1 MPEEPVAPKPTAA
14 DHPAPTGRDVARYRG
29 FRQDEVD
36 AANLY
41 RAMAAAE
48 PRAQIA
54 DLYLRLAASEDRH
67 AELWETQLEG
77 AGEKLGPR
85 RPSWRSQVLAWLA
98 RRFGADTVLP
108 TITAQEQAGRGMY
121 DDSPEAAGTALPGDE
136 RSHARVLGVLSGT
149 QGGVEGGLI
158 GRLEG
163 RHRQVGGNAL
173 RAAVLGA
180 NDGLVSNLSLVMAV
194 AGADLENR
202 TVFIT
207 GLAGLL
213 AGAISMALGE
223 WISVQS
229 SRELYEQQIAVEAE
243 EIRLMPEEETE
254 ELALIYQAKGFTEED
269 ARLIA
274 SQLMENE
281 ATALDAMAREE
292 LGVEPGDLGGSAW
305 VAAFTSFFL
314 FALGAIG
321 PVAPFAFV
329 DGASA
334 VVVSLIVSAVALFTI
349 GAGITLMTGRALLVS
364 GGRQLAFGLAAAGV
378 TFAIGRAIG
387 VSVGG

>member
-1 MPEEPVAPKPTAA
+1 MPEDRSPA
-14 DHPAPTGRDVARYRG
+14 DIARYRG

-41 RAMAAAE
+41 RAMADAE
-48 PRAQIA
+48 EREEIA
-54 DLYLRLAASEDRH
+54 ELYRRLAAAEDRH
-67 AELWETQLEG
+67 AELWEQHLEA
-77 AGEKLGPR
+77 AGLDVGER
-85 RPSWRSQVLAWLA
+85 RPSWRSRALVWIT
-98 RRFGADTVLP
+98 RRFGPGTVLP
-108 TITAQEQAGRGMY
+108 TITAQEQAGQGMY
-121 DDSPEAAGTALPGDE
+121 DGSPEAAGTALPGDE
-136 RSHARVLGVLSGT
+136 RSHARVLGVLSNT
-149 QGGVEGGLI
+149 RGGVEGGLI
-158 GRLEG
+158 GQLEG

-180 NDGLVSNLSLVMAV
+180 NDGLVSNLSLVMGV

-243 EIRLMPEEETE
+243 EIRLMPEEEIE
-254 ELALIYQAKGFTEED
+254 ELALIYQSKGFAEEE
-269 ARLIA
+269 ARRIA
-274 SQLMENE
+274 RQLMSNQE
-281 ATALDAMAREE
+281 TALATMAREE
-292 LGVEPGDLGGSAW
+292 LGVEPDDLGGSAW

-314 FALGAIG
+314 FAAGAIG
-321 PVAPFAFV
+321 PVAPFAIFS
-329 DGASA
+329 GATA
-334 VVVSLIVSAVALFTI
+334 VVVSLFVSAIGLFAI
-349 GAGITLMTGRALLVS
+349 GAGITLMTGRGLLYS
-364 GGRQLAFGLAAAGV
+364 GGRQLLFGLVAAGV

>member
-1 MPEEPVAPKPTAA
+1 MS
-14 DHPAPTGRDVARYRG
+14 DQRSPADVARYRG

-41 RAMAAAE
+41 RAMADSEQRDEIAE
-48 PRAQIA
+48 
-54 DLYLRLAASEDRH
+54 LYLRLAASEDRH
-67 AELWETQLEG
+67 AELWERELTEAGLEVG
-77 AGEKLGPR
+77 AR
-85 RPSWRSQVLAWLA
+85 RPSWRSHVLAWMA
-98 RRFGADTVLP
+98 RRFGAGTVLP
-108 TITAQEQAGRGMY
+108 TITSQEQAGQGMY

-149 QGGVEGGLI
+149 RGGVEGGLI

-243 EIRLMPEEETE
+243 EIRLMPEEEEE
-254 ELALIYQAKGFTEED
+254 ELALIYQAKGFAEDD
-269 ARLIA
+269 ARQIA
-274 SQLMENE
+274 SQLMANE
-281 ATALDAMAREE
+281 ETALQTMAREE
-292 LGVEPGDLGGSAW
+292 LGVEPEDLGGSAW
-305 VAAFTSFFL
+305 VAAITSFFL

-329 DGASA
+329 DGTAA
-334 VVVSLIVSAVALFTI
+334 VAVSLTVSAVALFGI
-349 GAGITLMTGRALLVS
+349 GAGITLMTGRGLLFS
-364 GGRQLAFGLAAAGV
+364 GGRQVLFGLAAAGV
-378 TFAIGRAIG
+378 TYAIGSAIG

>member
-1 MPEEPVAPKPTAA
+1 MPEDRTPA
-14 DHPAPTGRDVARYRG
+14 DLDRYRG

-48 PRAQIA
+48 QRSEIA
-54 DLYLRLAASEDRH
+54 DLYLRLADSEDRH
-67 AELWETQLEG
+67 AELWEQQLTN
-77 AGEKLGPR
+77 AGIEVGER
-85 RPSWRSQVLAWLA
+85 RPSWRSRTLAWMA
-98 RRFGADTVLP
+98 RRFGADAVLP
-108 TITAQEQAGRGMY
+108 TITAQEQAGQGMY
-121 DDSPEAAGTALPGDE
+121 DDSPEADGTALPGDE

-149 QGGVEGGLI
+149 RGGVEGGLI

-243 EIRLMPEEETE
+243 EIRLMPEEEAE
-254 ELALIYQAKGFTEED
+254 ELALIYQAKGFAEPD
-269 ARLIA
+269 ARRIA
-274 SQLMENE
+274 EQLMANE
-281 ATALDAMAREE
+281 ETALDAMAREE
-292 LGVEPGDLGGSAW
+292 LGVEPEDLGGSAW
-305 VAAFTSFFL
+305 VAAVTSFFL
-314 FALGAIG
+314 FAIGAIG
-321 PVAPFAFV
+321 PVAPFAFLE
-329 DGASA
+329 GGTA
-334 VVVSLIVSAVALFTI
+334 VVISLIVSAAALFAI
-349 GAGITLMTGRALLVS
+349 GAGITLMTGRGLLFS
-364 GGRQLAFGLAAAGV
+364 GGRQVLFGLTAAGV
-378 TFAIGRAIG
+378 TFLIGRMIG

>member
-1 MPEEPVAPKPTAA
+1 MPDAPDAEVRRFRA
-14 DHPAPTGRDVARYRG
+14 
-29 FRQDEVD
+29 FRQEEID
-36 AANLY
+36 AAYLY

-48 PRAQIA
+48 SRPQVAE
-54 DLYLRLAASEDRH
+54 LYRRLAASEDRH
-67 AELWETQLEG
+67 ATLWEQQLTG
-77 AGEKLGPR
+77 AGLPPGER
-85 RPSWRSQVLAWLA
+85 RPSWRSRVMAFLA
-98 RRFGADTVLP
+98 RRFGPDVVLP
-108 TITAQEQAGRGMY
+108 TIASQEQAGQGMY
-121 DDSPEAAGTALPGDE
+121 DDQPEARDTELPGDE

-149 QGGVEGGLI
+149 RGGVEGGLI

-180 NDGLVSNLSLVMAV
+180 NDGLVSNLSLVMGV
-194 AGADLENR
+194 AGAELESR

-207 GLAGLL
+207 GMAGLL

-229 SRELYEQQIAVEAE
+229 SRELYEQQIAVEEA
-243 EIRLMPEEETE
+243 EIRLMPEEEAE
-254 ELALIYQAKGFTEED
+254 ELALIYQAKGFPEAQ
-269 ARLIA
+269 AREIA
-274 SQLMENE
+274 DRLMSDQ
-281 ATALDAMAREE
+281 ATALQTMSREE
-292 LGVEPGDLGGSAW
+292 LGIEPDELGGSAS

-314 FALGAIG
+314 FALGAVG
-321 PVAPFAFV
+321 PVAPFAFL
-329 DGASA
+329 DGATA
-334 VVVSLIVSAVALFTI
+334 VITSLVVSAIALFTI
-349 GAGITLMTGRALLVS
+349 GAGITLMTGRGLLYS

>member
-1 MPEEPVAPKPTAA
+1 MPEQRTAA
-14 DHPAPTGRDVARYRG
+14 DVARYRG

-41 RAMAAAE
+41 RAMAATE
-48 PRAQIA
+48 GRSEIA
-54 DLYLRLAASEDRH
+54 DLYIRLAEAEDRH
-67 AELWETQLEG
+67 AELWEQQLAA
-77 AGEKLGPR
+77 AGLEVGPR
-85 RPSWRSQVLAWLA
+85 RPSWRSRVLAWIA
-98 RRFGADTVLP
+98 RRFGANTVLP
-108 TITAQEQAGRGMY
+108 TITAQEQAGQGMY
-121 DDSPEAAGTALPGDE
+121 DDAPEAEGTTLPGDE
-136 RSHARVLGVLSGT
+136 RSHARVLGVLAGT
-149 QGGVEGGLI
+149 TGGVEGGLI

-163 RHRQVGGNAL
+163 RHRRVGGNAL

-194 AGADLENR
+194 SGADLANR

-243 EIRLMPEEETE
+243 EIRLMPEEEEE
-254 ELALIYQAKGFTEED
+254 ELALIYQAKGFSEAD
-269 ARLIA
+269 ARQIA
-274 SQLMENE
+274 SHLMANE

-292 LGVEPGDLGGSAW
+292 LGVEPDDLGGSAW
-305 VAAFTSFFL
+305 VAASTSFFL
-314 FALGAIG
+314 FAIGAIG
-321 PVAPFAFV
+321 PVAPFAFF
-329 DGASA
+329 DGTTAII
-334 VVVSLIVSAVALFTI
+334 VSLIVSAGALFTI
-349 GAGITLMTGRALLVS
+349 GAGITLMTGRDLLYS
-364 GGRQLAFGLAAAGV
+364 GSRQLMFGLGAAGI
-378 TFAIGRAIG
+378 TFAIGRVIG

>member
-1 MPEEPVAPKPTAA
+1 MPDERPAPTAA
-14 DHPAPTGRDVARYRG
+14 DVERYRG

-41 RAMAAAE
+41 RAMAATE
-48 PRAQIA
+48 SRDEIA

-67 AELWETQLEG
+67 AELWEAQLEQ
-77 AGEKLGPR
+77 AGLAVGER
-85 RPSWRSQVLAWLA
+85 RPSWRSHVLAWIA
-98 RRFGADTVLP
+98 SRFGANTVLP
-108 TITAQEQAGRGMY
+108 TITAQEQAGQGMY
-121 DDSPEAAGTALPGDE
+121 DDSPEAADTALPGDE

-149 QGGVEGGLI
+149 RGGVEGGLI

-163 RHRQVGGNAL
+163 RHRRVGGNAL

-180 NDGLVSNLSLVMAV
+180 NDGLVSNLSLVMGV
-194 AGADLENR
+194 AGADLANR

-229 SRELYEQQIAVEAE
+229 SRELYKEQIAVEAE
-243 EIRLMPEEETE
+243 EIRLMPDEEAE
-254 ELALIYQAKGFTEED
+254 ELALIYQAKGFAEAD
-269 ARLIA
+269 AQRIA
-274 SQLMENE
+274 SQLMSNE

-292 LGVEPGDLGGSAW
+292 LGVEPEELGGSAW

-314 FALGAIG
+314 FAIGAIG
-321 PVAPFAFV
+321 PVAPFAFF
-329 DGASA
+329 DGTAA
-334 VVVSLIVSAVALFTI
+334 VIVSLLVSAVALFTI
-349 GAGITLMTGRALLVS
+349 GAGITLMTGRPLLYS
-364 GGRQLAFGLAAAGV
+364 GGRQLLFGLGAAGV
-378 TFAIGRAIG
+378 TFAIGRLIG
-387 VSVGG
+387 VSVSG